1 MNNAVLVDS
10 LGGPLVKNLPAN
22 AEDTGLV
29 PGLGRSHM
37 PLGIKACAPQ
47 LLSPCSRVHER
58 QLLKLS
64 S

>member
-10 LGGPLVKNLPAN
+10 LGGPLVKNLSAN

-37 PLGIKACAPQ
+37 PLGIKACAQ